1 MYEEYERICE
11 GRTGPVFA
19 VSKEGENII
28 VTKGSDDQGEFFLVT
43 RMRRDGWHVRQK
55 VYKA

>member
-1 MYEEYERICE
+1 MYEEYERLCE

-28 VTKGSDDQGEFFLVT
+28 VQHGEDDRGAFYLVT
-43 RMRRDGWHVRQK
+43 RMRRDGWHISTK
-55 VYKA
+55 CYKG

>member
-11 GRTGPVFA
+11 GRAGPVFA

-28 VTKGSDDQGEFFLVT
+28 VTKGTDAQGEFFLVT

>member
-1 MYEEYERICE
+1 MFEEYERICE

-28 VTKGSDDQGEFFLVT
+28 VAKGADDQGEFFLVT

>member
-1 MYEEYERICE
+1 MCEEYERICE

-28 VTKGSDDQGEFFLVT
+28 VAKGMDDQGEFFLVT